1 MKCPKCGYVSYEY
14 LDACRKCSVDLVEF
28 KKSLRLESVRPG
40 ELDLSAVL
48 VEQAEKLKRGP
59 AFDIDDDF
67 FSAQTMLVEREES
80 AEEDRD
86 EFDISLDD
94 DFTETAPRASAS
106 ADAMAE
112 VTDSEDFVS
121 FEESAEDDTS
131 LRTLSTGSP
140 RPPAAPVAPVD
151 MIDMSD
157 LEDLDDMRIDLDEIP
172 SHSEPTVSEEDTL
185 TMVQPPTPRAESLSD
200 RESSDITFDLT
211 ELDDEDAPPPLVPLK
226 TGAEMAPDDFLEAEL
241 DLELEEG
248 EAQKPAEPAE
258 DLLIHLDE
266 STASDDEEED
276 RPKPS

>member
-14 LDACRKCSVDLVEF
+14 LDACRKCSVDLIDF

-40 ELDLSAVL
+40 DLDLSVML
-48 VEQAEKLKRGP
+48 VEQTEKLERAH

-80 AEEDRD
+80 AEEDQD

-94 DFTETAPRASAS
+94 FTEAAPRASS
-106 ADAMAE
+106 PADTTAE
-112 VTDSEDFVS
+112 VTDSEDFIS
-121 FEESAEDDTS
+121 FEESEADDPS
-131 LRTLSTGSP
+131 LRTLSTRSP
-140 RPPAAPVAPVD
+140 MPSAAPAAPVD

-172 SHSEPTVSEEDTL
+172 EHPAPTMSEEDTL
-185 TMVQPPTPRAESLSD
+185 TMVRPPTPIAESPSD
-200 RESSDITFDLT
+200 SESSDITFDLT
-211 ELDDEDAPPPLVPLK
+211 EVDDDDAPPPSAALETVSE
-226 TGAEMAPDDFLEAEL
+226 TTTDDLLEAEL
-241 DLELEEG
+241 ELELEEG
-248 EAQKPAEPAE
+248 DAPKPAEPAA

-266 STASDDEEED
+266 LDANDDEEKD

>member
-14 LDACRKCSVDLVEF
+14 LDACRKCSVDLIDF

-40 ELDLSAVL
+40 DLDLSVML
-48 VEQAEKLKRGP
+48 VEQTEKLERAH

-80 AEEDRD
+80 AEEDQD

-94 DFTETAPRASAS
+94 FTEAAPRASS
-106 ADAMAE
+106 PADTTAE
-112 VTDSEDFVS
+112 VTDSEDFIS
-121 FEESAEDDTS
+121 FEESEADDPS
-131 LRTLSTGSP
+131 LRTLSTRSP
-140 RPPAAPVAPVD
+140 MPSAAPAAPVD

-172 SHSEPTVSEEDTL
+172 EHPAPTMSEEDTL
-185 TMVQPPTPRAESLSD
+185 TMVRPPTPIAESPSD
-200 RESSDITFDLT
+200 SESSDITFDLT
-211 ELDDEDAPPPLVPLK
+211 EVDDDDAPPPSAALETVSE
-226 TGAEMAPDDFLEAEL
+226 TTTDDLLEAEL
-241 DLELEEG
+241 ELELEEG
-248 EAQKPAEPAE
+248 DAPKPAEPAA

-266 STASDDEEED
+266 LDANDDEEED

>member
-14 LDACRKCSVDLVEF
+14 LDACRKCSVDLIDF

-40 ELDLSAVL
+40 DLDLSVML
-48 VEQAEKLKRGP
+48 VEQTEKLERAH

-80 AEEDRD
+80 AEEDQD

-94 DFTETAPRASAS
+94 FTEAAPRASS
-106 ADAMAE
+106 PADTTAE
-112 VTDSEDFVS
+112 VTDSEDFIS
-121 FEESAEDDTS
+121 FEESEADDPS
-131 LRTLSTGSP
+131 LRTLSTRSP
-140 RPPAAPVAPVD
+140 MPSAAPAAPVD

-172 SHSEPTVSEEDTL
+172 EHPAPTMSEEDTL
-185 TMVQPPTPRAESLSD
+185 TMVRPPTPIAESPSD
-200 RESSDITFDLT
+200 SESSDITFDLT
-211 ELDDEDAPPPLVPLK
+211 EVDDDDAPPPSAALETVSE
-226 TGAEMAPDDFLEAEL
+226 TTTDDLLEAEL
-241 DLELEEG
+241 ELELEG
-248 EAQKPAEPAE
+248 GDAPKPAEPAA

-266 STASDDEEED
+266 LDANDDEEED

>member
-14 LDACRKCSVDLVEF
+14 LDACRKCSVDLIDF

-40 ELDLSAVL
+40 DLDLSVML
-48 VEQAEKLKRGP
+48 VEQTEKLERAH

-80 AEEDRD
+80 AEEDQD

-94 DFTETAPRASAS
+94 FTEAAPRASS
-106 ADAMAE
+106 PADTTAE
-112 VTDSEDFVS
+112 VTDSEDFIS
-121 FEESAEDDTS
+121 FEESEADDPS
-131 LRTLSTGSP
+131 LRTLSTRSP
-140 RPPAAPVAPVD
+140 MPSAAPAAPVD

-172 SHSEPTVSEEDTL
+172 EHPAPTMSEEDTL
-185 TMVQPPTPRAESLSD
+185 TMVRPPTPIAESPSD
-200 RESSDITFDLT
+200 SESSDITFDLT
-211 ELDDEDAPPPLVPLK
+211 ELDDDDAPPPSAALETVSE
-226 TGAEMAPDDFLEAEL
+226 TTTDDLLEAEL
-241 DLELEEG
+241 ELELEEG
-248 EAQKPAEPAE
+248 DAPKPAEPAA

-266 STASDDEEED
+266 LDANDDEEED